1 MNIFILDTDPTTA
14 AQYHCD
20 KHVVKMILESAQ
32 MLSTA
37 YQVSLLPS
45 HHLSI
50 QHFKGQKAITIYCKE
65 NFPQTQKLYS
75 VSHLHHPCTQWTY
88 QSIQNY
94 QWHCQLA
101 LALCTEYTKRYLKTH
116 KSQEIIQFL
125 ATLTPNLPNTT
136 HTTPFAIAMKP
147 EFKISTNPVTCYRH
161 YYLKDKI
168 RFAKW
173 NHSPTPTWFTQ
184 QDPPALS

>member
-1 MNIFILDTDPTTA
+1 MNIFILDTDPIKA
-14 AQYHCD
+14 AEYHCD

-45 HHLSI
+45 HNLSI
-50 QHFKGQKAITIYCKE
+50 QNFKGQKSITNYCKE

-88 QSIQNY
+88 QSLQNY

-101 LALCTEYTKRYLKTH
+101 LALCQEYTKRYLKTH

-125 ATLTPNLPNTT
+125 TTLTPNLPNTT
-136 HTTPFAIAMKP
+136 HHTPFAIAMKP
-147 EFKISTNPVTCYRH
+147 EFKISNDPIECYRN

-173 NHSPTPTWFTQ
+173 NFSTQPFWF
-184 QDPPALS
+184 SSYN